1 VKLSSFVPAA
11 AARLPLQ
18 GAYRLRAGR
27 KKGALFLV
35 YISIGGDMAVRD
47 RSIIGI
53 FDLDG
58 TSLSKK
64 TMEYLEDAEKNG
76 ALLNVTEDVPK
87 TFLVTEEYGMEKVY
101 FTQLSAATIEQR
113 IL

>member
-1 VKLSSFVPAA
+1 M
-11 AARLPLQ
+11 
-18 GAYRLRAGR
+18 
-27 KKGALFLV
+27 

-58 TSLSKK
+58 CSMSHK
-64 TMEYLEDAEKNG
+64 TMEYLQNAEKNG
-76 ALLNVTEDVPK
+76 VLLNVTEDIPK

-101 FTQLSAATIEQR
+101 FTQLAASTLEKRTETKKQQD
-113 IL
+113 